1 MFGSVDCNEEIICLP
16 FYSRSHAYG
25 SGAMQVILL
34 EEFGRKISRKEDQSQ
49 KYSIQIEV
57 LNDFFL
63 PGGELNKTSGQNHF
77 VRSIFTVI
85 FV

>member
-16 FYSRSHAYG
+16 FYSRSHAG
-25 SGAMQVILL
+25 QMQVILL
-34 EEFGRKISRKEDQSQ
+34 EEFGRKISRKKVQNL

-57 LNDFFL
+57 VNYFFL

>member
-1 MFGSVDCNEEIICLP
+1 MFGSVDCNEEIICLS

-25 SGAMQVILL
+25 SGPMQVILL
-34 EEFGRKISRKEDQSQ
+34 DEFGRKISRKKVQNL

-57 LNDFFL
+57 VNYFFL